1 MVGCNRGSSKMIQQ
15 FQPLESLVRN
25 FGPVKSA
32 GTLTQLPGT
41 SDSSQVR
48 VFFAILCCTTLARA
62 DSHPAW
68 WTLASPEA
76 TALVGIQWEYVR
88 SSPFGEAVRAELSGS
103 GSLGFPDLHCIQ
115 DARQILISSP
125 ALLAIAV
132 GDFPAA
138 TLRRE
143 ALAEGMKSASY
154 RGIPLWIASGDTLSL
169 ALMNEATLLVGDR
182 KTLESA
188 IDRGMSAG
196 RNYSPLLPRAARF
209 SHDDLWVVSTQL
221 PDPLASVFV
230 PLDTDARGFDGGI
243 SLRDGL
249 RLDATLQ
256 SGSEDAAAFAADA
269 IAKSLPTL
277 PSIARGIEVTP
288 EADHVVLT
296 LDVSRDEFAA
306 SLRQAPSTAPPAA
319 SAAPGP
325 SAPPEPPKPAAPQI
339 IHIYGLDDG
348 PREIILPP
356 VKQPQQ
362 K

>member
-1 MVGCNRGSSKMIQQ
+1 M
-15 FQPLESLVRN
+15 
-25 FGPVKSA
+25 
-32 GTLTQLPGT
+32 
-41 SDSSQVR
+41 
-48 VFFAILCCTTLARA
+48 
-62 DSHPAW
+62 
-68 WTLASPEA
+68 
-76 TALVGIQWEYVR
+76 VGIQWEYVR

-103 GSLGFPDLHCIQ
+103 GGLGFPDLSCIQ
-115 DARQILISSP
+115 EARQILISSP

-132 GDFPAA
+132 GDFPSA
-138 TLRRE
+138 TVRRQ
-143 ALAEGMKSASY
+143 ALSKGMKPASY

-188 IDRGMSAG
+188 IDRAMSVG

-209 SHDDLWVVSTQL
+209 SQDDLWVVATQL
-221 PDPLASVFV
+221 PDPLASLFV
-230 PLDTDARGFDGGI
+230 PLETEARGFDGGI

-256 SGSEDAAAFAADA
+256 SASEEAAAFAADT
-269 IAKSLPTL
+269 IMKSIPTL

-296 LDVSRDEFAA
+296 LDISPDKFAA
-306 SLRQAPSTAPPAA
+306 GLRQPPSPTTPLASAPVVSSAPS
-319 SAAPGP
+319 
-325 SAPPEPPKPAAPQI
+325 EPPKPEGPQI

-348 PREIILPP
+348 PREIVLPP